1 MPTFTPDQAP
11 VGTEAHDAPY
21 GSSPMTTSPAHTA
34 RPARLEPPPTAHVG
48 GAGEAVEIDA
58 GGDLDPSPPPPLS
71 VAQLQHAL
79 RLARRQSPPTGAGVD
94 GPARG
99 NLACAIP
106 CHIAAFS
113 AHPAAGASTLAL
125 AVADTLAATG
135 RPAALLDY
143 AAPGRSGLSA
153 ATDTELG
160 TVSTGD
166 WQVGRRATVTVY
178 RRVIRPD
185 DALDADGALPP
196 APPPIADHTHVV
208 ADLSGLDPARR
219 PQPDAR
225 STVLLVCR
233 PTIPGL
239 AYAEAWL
246 TTFAAGPA
254 TVLLAAVG
262 PRRWPKLAA
271 ASLGPQLERL
281 RADGQVIT
289 VPMQP
294 RLALTGVTAD
304 PLPTALL
311 TAAGRIVQRMP
322 AAARSSTGPDI
333 TTHPEPH
340 DDADN
345 HATEVVEDHTLDLG
359 DGFALLPT
367 GVLEPAR

>member
-1 MPTFTPDQAP
+1 MPTFAPDQAP

-21 GSSPMTTSPAHTA
+21 GSSPMTTSPAHA
-34 RPARLEPPPTAHVG
+34 ASPARLEPPPTAHVG

-58 GGDLDPSPPPPLS
+58 GGDLDPSPPQPLS

-79 RLARRQSPPTGAGVD
+79 RLARRQSPPTGVGVG
-94 GPARG
+94 GPVRG

-125 AVADTLAATG
+125 AVADALAATG

-160 TVSTGD
+160 IVPTGD
-166 WQVGRRATVTVY
+166 WQVGRRGTVTVY

-185 DALDADGALPP
+185 DALDADCVLPP
-196 APPPIADHTHVV
+196 ALPPIADHLHVV

-239 AYAEAWL
+239 AHAEAWL
-246 TTFAAGPA
+246 TTLAASAA
-254 TVLLAAVG
+254 TVLVAAVG
-262 PRRWPKLAA
+262 PRRWPRLAA
-271 ASLGPQLERL
+271 ASLGPRLARL
-281 RADGQVIT
+281 RADGRVIT
-289 VPMQP
+289 VPLQP

-311 TAAGRIVQRMP
+311 AAAGRIVQRMP
-322 AAARSSTGPDI
+322 AIAASWPGPDI
-333 TTHPEPH
+333 THHDTH
-340 DDADN
+340 DDAAS
-345 HATEVVEDHTLDLG
+345 HATAVVEDHTVDMG

-367 GVLEPAR
+367 GALEPAR